1 MENISIGDLVAIS
14 LIGGILG
21 TLGMTIFLTVV
32 SKSGYANAD
41 MVRALGSLF
50 TKTLDSAF
58 KVGIIIHICS
68 GIIFAFFYTFAISA
82 LDVRGFLSSAG
93 AGLLIGFIHGAVVSF
108 LLVASVAENHPLP
121 QFQKAGFSV
130 AVAHWAAHLIYGLIV
145 GISVGIIGY

>member
-1 MENISIGDLVAIS
+1 MENISIGDLAAIS
-14 LIGGILG
+14 LIGGIFG
-21 TLGMTIFLTVV
+21 TIGMTIFLTVV

-50 TKTLDSAF
+50 TKTLNSAF

-68 GIIFAFFYTFAISA
+68 GIIFAFLYTFAVST
-82 LDVRGFLSSAG
+82 LDIHGFLSCAG

-108 LLVASVAENHPLP
+108 ILVASVAENHPLP

-130 AVAHWAAHLIYGLIV
+130 AVAHWAAHLVYGLIV
-145 GISVGIIGY
+145 GAAIGLIGY